1 MYNLW
6 LLSCIVMLRIPLTAS
21 SINCLRCFAAVDSI
35 DNNNH
40 PYELQINILSSAE
53 GYRRNDTIKEIFQ
66 ISYFD
71 ETREQ
76 ACVWGLDLV
85 DESFSSYFNRSSNMT
100 NIVNHIAN
108 AMGNYLRIHCL
119 TPDDSQPWT
128 DTIKFSC
135 LDTFI
140 FYRLCEIQKDLESS
154 YLQDV
159 MNSRR
164 KREFRPKRCSLNNLL
179 STNRKIYE
187 FGMENEDL
195 TSHSQTILSTIYLV
209 TDVITEF
216 YNRKL
221 AHSRKSFYRS
231 DLRRDADDTVVQK
244 ISSSIEIVLL
254 QTIKYHILHKLGL
267 RERPNVTRVAKNEY
281 VFEAIDRV
289 YGNKINIGNTYAGK
303 HYYSKYLQANLSKDF
318 SNSFVDTFFEAT
330 DIGTSSGSVEKQYN
344 LFPKKMKYKQPTQSD
359 SEKQSLFGG
368 TKILSFAE
376 KGLVIILTFMSIS
389 LHFTI
394 NLPSMHP
401 PRGTDLE
408 SMVNLFV

>member
-1 MYNLW
+1 
-6 LLSCIVMLRIPLTAS
+6 MLRVPITAS
-21 SINCLRCFAAVDSI
+21 STNCLRCFAAVDSI
-35 DNNNH
+35 DINSH
-40 PYELQINILSSAE
+40 YYELQINMFSHVE
-53 GYRRNDTIKEIFQ
+53 GNRRNDTTEDIFK

-71 ETREQ
+71 ETRKQ
-76 ACVWGLDLV
+76 ACEWGLDIV
-85 DESFSSYFNRSSNMT
+85 DSSFTSYFNRSSNIT
-100 NIVNHIAN
+100 NIVNHISN
-108 AMGNYLRIHCL
+108 AMGNYLQIHCL
-119 TPDDSQPWT
+119 MHDDSQPRT
-128 DTIKFSC
+128 DTIKFRC
-135 LDTFI
+135 FDTLT

-154 YLQDV
+154 YLRDV
-159 MNSRR
+159 MNLRE

-216 YNRKL
+216 FNRKL

-267 RERPNVTRVAKNEY
+267 RERPNVTRIAKNEY

-376 KGLVIILTFMSIS
+376 KGLVIILT
-389 LHFTI
+389 
-394 NLPSMHP
+394 SM
-401 PRGTDLE
+401 
-408 SMVNLFV
+408 